1 MELWLWLWVYDYR
14 WLIYPFASKLLY
26 QLVWLIP
33 LITNLI
39 FVPVIVVYLNQPNV
53 VCNQTFTSHIYA
65 RLVFT
70 IIISVAIIIFMIHMS
85 IVYKKEQKYY
95 EKLKKIYTNLD
106 LSNLPKNTWWTKNK
120 ILNGAIGVILLIL
133 SCINVIWS
141 LYFKVF
147 VIAYEDKCNVNI
159 VQFLDIHTM
168 ISIIGNVPVA
178 FLFIT
183 NFLIKAICIIMSI
196 TCPRAMVA
204 LSILA
209 DKACCRSKSVS
220 NRLTFKKKE
229 MIIE

>member
-106 LSNLPKNTWWTKNK
+106 LSNLPKNTW
-120 ILNGAIGVILLIL
+120 
-133 SCINVIWS
+133 
-141 LYFKVF
+141 
-147 VIAYEDKCNVNI
+147 
-159 VQFLDIHTM
+159 
-168 ISIIGNVPVA
+168 
-178 FLFIT
+178 
-183 NFLIKAICIIMSI
+183 
-196 TCPRAMVA
+196 
-204 LSILA
+204 
-209 DKACCRSKSVS
+209 
-220 NRLTFKKKE
+220 
-229 MIIE
+229 